1 MICATP
7 RQKSSALH
15 NSAFIPK
22 CRMTKVH
29 KLRLLCI
36 KTRFPLSVN
45 NAKTSS
51 SSRYCYENL
60 DQYTWQ
66 LQTAE
71 LPRYTEKGERGGEQL
86 RIDRRVSQSIHNLLL
101 SSALPRHTAQ
111 IWQHRLSS
119 FRRQKNATRLR
130 NTRLRGEQT
139 GPCSSTGEVG
149 FQVGVN
155 EGVGGG
161 GGVNETRQI

>member
-71 LPRYTEKGERGGEQL
+71 LPRYTEKGERGGSNFALTDAFHKAFTTSYYLL
-86 RIDRRVSQSIHNLLL
+86 RSPATPRKSDNTDYRVFGDKKM
-101 SSALPRHTAQ
+101 
-111 IWQHRLSS
+111 QHV
-119 FRRQKNATRLR
+119 FATRAW
-130 NTRLRGEQT
+130 
-139 GPCSSTGEVG
+139 
-149 FQVGVN
+149 GVN
-155 EGVGGG
+155 
-161 GGVNETRQI
+161 RQVLVAVPVKSGFKWG